1 MAGAQSLSTFLVWL
15 MATAIGGAVASNYYA
30 QPLLDSIAT
39 EYGVSY
45 GAVGIIVT
53 VAQIGYGI
61 GLLLLVPL
69 GDKFEKRNLICIMT
83 LISASGLLISG
94 VSPSLPFLLL
104 GTGITA
110 LFSVVTQLLIPF
122 GAQLARPE
130 MRGRI
135 VGVLM
140 SGLLMGILL
149 GRSVSGGLSAFGSWR
164 IVYFVAAVFMS
175 LIALLLWKLLPQ
187 HRNEKRVSYAELL
200 LSVARLFA
208 QEPVL
213 RSRSVMGALS
223 FGLFALFWTPLSF
236 LLSAPPYEYSNAV
249 IGLFGLT
256 GAAGAISAG
265 WAGRLA
271 DKGRSNLAVI
281 LGLVIMLGSWIPLG
295 FSPVSVIALVVGVIF
310 LDFAVQ
316 LVHVS
321 NMNTIIKLHPEQ
333 RSRLNAGYMTAYFV
347 GGASGSF
354 IAAHIYEDYGWLGIT
369 LTGFGL
375 SLLALTLGLNGLH
388 REKRSA

>member
-1 MAGAQSLSTFLVWL
+1 MSTFLVWL

-30 QPLLDSIAT
+30 QPLLDSIAA
-39 EYGVSY
+39 EYAVSY
-45 GAVGIIVT
+45 TSVGIIVT
-53 VAQIGYGI
+53 VAQIGYGA

-69 GDKFEKRNLICIMT
+69 GDKLEKRNLICIMT

-94 VSPSLPFLLL
+94 LSPSLPFLLL
-104 GTGITA
+104 GTAITA

-130 MRGRI
+130 VRGRI

-149 GRSVSGGLSAFGSWR
+149 GRTISGGLSAFGSWR
-164 IVYFVAAVFMS
+164 IVYFVAAAFMS
-175 LIALLLWKLLPQ
+175 VVAVLLWKLLPQ
-187 HRNEKRVSYAELL
+187 HRNEKQISYVQLL
-200 LSVARLFA
+200 LSIRHLFA
-208 QEPVL
+208 TEPVL
-213 RSRSVMGALS
+213 RSRSLMGALS
-223 FGLFALFWTPLSF
+223 FGLFTLFWTPLSF
-236 LLSAPPYEYSNAV
+236 LLSAPPYGFSDAI

-256 GAAGAISAG
+256 GAAGALSAS

-271 DKGRSNLAVI
+271 DKGRTNWAVV
-281 LGLVIMLGSWIPLG
+281 LGLVMMLVSWIPIG
-295 FSPVSVIALVVGVIF
+295 FSPVSIIALIVGVVF

-321 NMNTIIKLHPEQ
+321 NMNSVIKLDPEQ
-333 RSRLNAGYMTAYFV
+333 RSRLNASYMTAYFV

-354 IAAHIYEDYGWLGIT
+354 LAALIYQNYGWMGIT
-369 LTGFGL
+369 ITGL
-375 SLLALTLGLNGLH
+375 AVSLLLLVLGLHDLQ
-388 REKRSA
+388 RERRSG

>member
-1 MAGAQSLSTFLVWL
+1 

-30 QPLLDSIAT
+30 QPLLDSIAK

-45 GAVGIIVT
+45 ASVGIIVT
-53 VAQIGYGI
+53 VAQIGYGV

-69 GDKFEKRNLICIMT
+69 GDKLEKRNLICIMT

-94 VSPSLPFLLL
+94 LSPSLPFLLL

-110 LFSVVTQLLIPF
+110 LFSVVTQLLVPF

-130 MRGRI
+130 MRGRV

-149 GRSVSGGLSAFGSWR
+149 GRTVSGGLSAFGSWR

-175 LIALLLWKLLPQ
+175 IVALLLWKLLPQ

-200 LSVARLFA
+200 LSVGRLFA
-208 QEPVL
+208 KEPVL

-223 FGLFALFWTPLSF
+223 FAVFTLFWTPLSF
-236 LLSAPPYEYSNAV
+236 LLSAPPYEYSDAI

-256 GAAGAISAG
+256 GAAGALAAG

-271 DKGRSNLAVI
+271 DKGRSNLAIV
-281 LGLVIMLGSWIPLG
+281 LGLVMMLASWIPLG
-295 FSPVSVIALVVGVIF
+295 FSSVSVLALITGVIF
-310 LDFAVQ
+310 LDLAAQ
-316 LVHVS
+316 LIHVS
-321 NMNTIIKLHPEQ
+321 NINSVIKLHPEH
-333 RSRLNAGYMTAYFV
+333 RNRLNSGYMTAYFA
-347 GGASGSF
+347 GGATGSF
-354 IAAHIYEDYGWLGIT
+354 LAAIIYEDYGWTGIT
-369 LTGFGL
+369 LAGTAVSFL
-375 SLLALTLGLNGLH
+375 MLILGLNDLH
-388 REKRSA
+388 REKRMG

>member
-1 MAGAQSLSTFLVWL
+1 

-30 QPLLDSIAT
+30 QPLLDSIAA
-39 EYGVSY
+39 EYAVSY
-45 GAVGIIVT
+45 TSVGIIVT
-53 VAQIGYGI
+53 VGQIGYGA

-69 GDKFEKRNLICIMT
+69 GDKLEKRNLICIMT

-94 VSPSLPFLLL
+94 LSPSLPFLLL
-104 GTGITA
+104 GTAITA

-130 MRGRI
+130 VRGRI

-149 GRSVSGGLSAFGSWR
+149 GRTISGGLSAFGSWR
-164 IVYFVAAVFMS
+164 IVYFVAAAFMS
-175 LIALLLWKLLPQ
+175 VVAVLLWKLLPQ
-187 HRNEKRVSYAELL
+187 HRNEKQISYVQLL
-200 LSVARLFA
+200 LSIRHLFA
-208 QEPVL
+208 TEPVL
-213 RSRSVMGALS
+213 RSRSLMGALS
-223 FGLFALFWTPLSF
+223 FGLFTLFWTPLSF
-236 LLSAPPYEYSNAV
+236 LLSAPPYGFSDAI

-256 GAAGAISAG
+256 GAAGALSAS

-271 DKGRSNLAVI
+271 DKGRTNWAVV
-281 LGLVIMLGSWIPLG
+281 LGLVMMLVSWIPIG
-295 FSPVSVIALVVGVIF
+295 FSPVSIIALIVGVVF

-321 NMNTIIKLHPEQ
+321 NMNSVIKLDPEQ
-333 RSRLNAGYMTAYFV
+333 RSRLNASYMTAYFV

-354 IAAHIYEDYGWLGIT
+354 LAALIYQNYGWMGIT
-369 LTGFGL
+369 ITGL
-375 SLLALTLGLNGLH
+375 AVSLLLLVLGLHDLQ
-388 REKRSA
+388 RERRSG

>member
-1 MAGAQSLSTFLVWL
+1 MSTFLVWL

-30 QPLLDSIAT
+30 QPLLDSIAA
-39 EYGVSY
+39 EYAVSY
-45 GAVGIIVT
+45 TSVGIIVT
-53 VAQIGYGI
+53 VAQIGYGA

-69 GDKFEKRNLICIMT
+69 GDKLEKRNLICIMT

-94 VSPSLPFLLL
+94 LSPSLPFLLL
-104 GTGITA
+104 GTAITA

-130 MRGRI
+130 VRGRI

-149 GRSVSGGLSAFGSWR
+149 GRTISGGLSAFGSWR
-164 IVYFVAAVFMS
+164 IVYFVAAAFMS
-175 LIALLLWKLLPQ
+175 VVAVLLWKLLPQ
-187 HRNEKRVSYAELL
+187 HRNEKQISYVQLL
-200 LSVARLFA
+200 LSIRHLFA
-208 QEPVL
+208 TEPVL
-213 RSRSVMGALS
+213 RSRSLMGALS
-223 FGLFALFWTPLSF
+223 FGLFTLFWTPLSF
-236 LLSAPPYEYSNAV
+236 LLSAPPYGFSDAI

-256 GAAGAISAG
+256 GAAGALSAS

-271 DKGRSNLAVI
+271 DKGRTNWAVV
-281 LGLVIMLGSWIPLG
+281 LGLVMMLVSWVPIG
-295 FSPVSVIALVVGVIF
+295 FSPVSIIALIVGVVF

-321 NMNTIIKLHPEQ
+321 NMNSVIKLDPEQ
-333 RSRLNAGYMTAYFV
+333 RSRLNASYMTAYFV

-354 IAAHIYEDYGWLGIT
+354 LAALIYQNYGWMGIT
-369 LTGFGL
+369 ITGL
-375 SLLALTLGLNGLH
+375 AVSLLLLVLGLHDLQ
-388 REKRSA
+388 RERRSG

>member
-1 MAGAQSLSTFLVWL
+1 MNTFLVWL

-45 GAVGIIVT
+45 ASVGIIVT
-53 VAQIGYGI
+53 VAQIGYGA

-69 GDKFEKRNLICIMT
+69 GDKLEKRNLICIMT

-94 VSPSLPFLLL
+94 LSPSLPFLLL

-110 LFSVVTQLLIPF
+110 LFSVVTQLLVPF

-130 MRGRI
+130 VRGRV

-149 GRSVSGGLSAFGSWR
+149 GRTVSGGLSVFGSWR
-164 IVYFVAAVFMS
+164 IVYFVAAVFMT
-175 LIALLLWKLLPQ
+175 IVALLLWKLLPQ
-187 HRNEKRVSYAELL
+187 HRNEKQVSYAALL
-200 LSVARLFA
+200 LSVGRLFA

-223 FGLFALFWTPLSF
+223 FVVFALFWTPLSF
-236 LLSAPPYEYSNAV
+236 LLSAPPYEYSDAV

-256 GAAGAISAG
+256 GAAGALSAG

-271 DKGRSNLAVI
+271 DKGRSNLAIV
-281 LGLVIMLGSWIPLG
+281 LGLVIMLASWIPLG
-295 FSPVSVIALVVGVIF
+295 FSPVSVVALIIGVVF
-310 LDFAVQ
+310 LDLAAQ
-316 LVHVS
+316 LIHVS
-321 NMNTIIKLHPEQ
+321 NINSVIKLHPEQ
-333 RSRLNAGYMTAYFV
+333 RNRLNSGYMTAYFV

-354 IAAHIYEDYGWLGIT
+354 MAALIYEDFGWTGIT
-369 LTGFGL
+369 VAGAAV
-375 SLLALTLGLNGLH
+375 SLLMLVLGLNDLH
-388 REKRSA
+388 REKRRG

>member
-1 MAGAQSLSTFLVWL
+1 

-30 QPLLDSIAT
+30 QPLLDSIAA
-39 EYGVSY
+39 EYAVSY
-45 GAVGIIVT
+45 TSVGIIVT
-53 VAQIGYGI
+53 VAQIGYGA

-69 GDKFEKRNLICIMT
+69 GDKLEKRNLICIMT

-94 VSPSLPFLLL
+94 LSPSLPFLLL
-104 GTGITA
+104 GTAITA

-130 MRGRI
+130 VRGRI

-149 GRSVSGGLSAFGSWR
+149 GRTISGGLSAFGSWR
-164 IVYFVAAVFMS
+164 IVYFVAAAFMS
-175 LIALLLWKLLPQ
+175 VVAVLLWKLLPQ
-187 HRNEKRVSYAELL
+187 HRNEKQISYVQLL
-200 LSVARLFA
+200 LSIRHLFA
-208 QEPVL
+208 TEPVL
-213 RSRSVMGALS
+213 RSRSLMGALS
-223 FGLFALFWTPLSF
+223 FGLFTLFWTPLSF
-236 LLSAPPYEYSNAV
+236 LLSAPPYGFSDAI

-256 GAAGAISAG
+256 GAAGALSAS

-271 DKGRSNLAVI
+271 DKGRTNWAVV
-281 LGLVIMLGSWIPLG
+281 LGLVMMLVSWIPIG
-295 FSPVSVIALVVGVIF
+295 FSPVSIIALIVGVVF

-321 NMNTIIKLHPEQ
+321 NMNSVIKLDPEQ
-333 RSRLNAGYMTAYFV
+333 RSRLNASYMTAYFV

-354 IAAHIYEDYGWLGIT
+354 LAALIYQNYGWMGIT
-369 LTGFGL
+369 ITGL
-375 SLLALTLGLNGLH
+375 AVSLLLLVLGLHDLQ
-388 REKRSA
+388 RERRSG